1 MNVISPS
8 RNPHNV
14 TRDFLPAIYETLCY
28 FNATTF
34 IGSDSEHYNCW
45 KKVLKVRPLYFV
57 NKDYFSFSWK
67 ASNKNIFSFRAKTCE
82 LI

>member
-34 IGSDSEHYNCW
+34 IESDSEHYNCW
-45 KKVLKVRPLYFV
+45 SK
-57 NKDYFSFSWK
+57 SFKSP
-67 ASNKNIFSFRAKTCE
+67 SIIFCKQGSLFGKFE
-82 LI
+82 GFKYILFQG